1 MDAKEII
8 LEAQRLFVEDKLA
21 DAAEGFT
28 KAMQAGADPYMCH
41 LSRGAAY
48 LKLKDNEKAMADFDA
63 AIALNEKSERA
74 YYYRGTL
81 KMLKD
86 DHEGAVADFT
96 KALEIKPALATARFA
111 RATSLARLER
121 FDEATKDMRM
131 VIPEMEANVQGF
143 VDTHG
148 IVRTEMWK
156 VMAQLS
162 GERGIPAME
171 LTEKEIETLEKWV
184 SEKE

>member
-1 MDAKEII
+1 MDAKQMVH
-8 LEAQRLFVEDKLA
+8 EAQMLFVEEKFAEAA
-21 DAAEGFT
+21 DRFGE
-28 KAMQAGADPYMCH
+28 AMEAGADAFMCQ
-41 LSRGAAY
+41 LSRGVAY
-48 LKLKDNEKAMADFDA
+48 LKLKDTDRSIEAFDA
-63 AIALNEKSERA
+63 ALTLNDKSDRA

-171 LTEKEIETLEKWV
+171 LTEKEMETLEKWV